1 MHWHF
6 SLQRFS
12 FVVNNRS
19 PILYIGTKA
28 STMAEVA
35 TKASRLNS
43 TSTVSSTISSDAD
56 QILVEEG
63 LHTATAILNRPKKL
77 NSITDHMVACL
88 KKLYQKW
95 EKEENVKAVILKGN
109 GRAFCAGGDVAR
121 VCEMGKAGLHGP
133 AAAFFNEEYQLNY
146 LLATLKKPHIALID
160 GVVMG
165 GGNGIAIHGMFR
177 VVTEKTVFAMP
188 ETSLGL
194 HPDVGASFFLSRLPS
209 RFGEYLALTGE
220 RIDGAEMLACGLAT
234 HYVLSEDFSLLE
246 NDLHNLQT
254 SSQDVVNNTLN
265 KFSKVVSPHSKSFL
279 FREEAINKVF
289 SMETVEDILLALEA
303 KKGVDSWYKSTFE
316 KLKKASPMSLKITLR
331 SIREGRHQTLDQCLV
346 REYRM
351 SHEAVIGRVSKDFY
365 EVFMSFALLCL

>member
-1 MHWHF
+1 
-6 SLQRFS
+6 
-12 FVVNNRS
+12 
-19 PILYIGTKA
+19 
-28 STMAEVA
+28 
-35 TKASRLNS
+35 
-43 TSTVSSTISSDAD
+43 
-56 QILVEEG
+56 
-63 LHTATAILNRPKKL
+63 
-77 NSITDHMVACL
+77 MVACL

-365 EVFMSFALLCL
+365 EGCRAILIDKDNSPKWNPAELEQVTPEMVECYFAELGEKDNELKLPIHREISSPRSRF